1 MRWTTLRGL
10 EKVTMQAMLVFAAMN
25 LKKMATWLWKSGPH
39 LKQVGFLLVI
49 LANTIKQTPTFR
61 LETWE
66 FVFSLEHRYIGA
78 FSFSDL
84 I

>member
-1 MRWTTLRGL
+1 
-10 EKVTMQAMLVFAAMN
+10 MN

-61 LETWE
+61 LKHG
-66 FVFSLEHRYIGA
+66 SLSSVWNPAGKSAGFLCFGILVNNTGRK
-78 FSFSDL
+78 SN
-84 I
+84 